1 MGITSR
7 AVRNISRR
15 KMRALLVIIALGFAL
30 SIMISIP
37 AGVLANQKTANTV
50 ASSLS
55 NIINQTG
62 ATINQTLTQIDC
74 SLASSNSGFGFT
86 PPSGTSGSSGF
97 GPPSGT
103 SGSSGFTPGQ
113 FGGGTVGGQFGG
125 GAFCGGQASPMN
137 ESLYNDIN
145 TTISGI
151 ASVEPILQASEGNNV
166 TRNLDFNGYT
176 RTITTLDVTYVIEGV
191 PLTADL
197 VDNYPILPTNITAGS
212 NLQAG
217 ESGDV
222 LLSENNSAYFGAGV
236 GDSVSILGQSFT
248 VVGIYSSSSV
258 SETQTLYMSLSDA
271 QAVTNNTGYIT
282 SFVVFAQNS
291 GDVSSV
297 ASAISAQH
305 PELTVTTAQT
315 RESTLSTEQSTYT
328 AALASANASNS
339 KTNSTAIE
347 EIVVVVLATS
357 LIVLFVMLYTVKE
370 RTKEI
375 GTLKAIGFSNST
387 VMGQFM
393 LEGILLSVMA
403 GIVGIAI
410 GSIAA
415 PTISSLLLPSVSGTT
430 RFGGLAVASLTP
442 ELVLLGFGVAILL
455 GTLGSLYPAW
465 RAAKIRPA
473 EAMRYE

>member
-1 MGITSR
+1 MGMLNR

-15 KMRALLVIIALGFAL
+15 KTRALLVIIALGFAL

-50 ASSLS
+50 SSSLS
-55 NIINQTG
+55 NVINQTG

-86 PPSGTSGSSGF
+86 PPSG
-97 GPPSGT
+97 
-103 SGSSGFTPGQ
+103 GSSGFTPGQ
-113 FGGGTVGGQFGG
+113 FGGGTVRGQFGG
-125 GAFCGGQASPMN
+125 GAFGGGQASPMN

-176 RTITTLDVTYVIEGV
+176 RTITTLDVTYEIEGV

-217 ESGDV
+217 DSGDV
-222 LLSENNSAYFGAGV
+222 LLSENNSAYFGVGV

-248 VVGIYSSSSV
+248 VVGIYSPSSV

-297 ASAISAQH
+297 ASAISALH
-305 PELTVTTAQT
+305 PELTVTTAQD
-315 RESTLSTEQSTYT
+315 RESTLSTEESGYT
-328 AALASANASNS
+328 TALASANASDS
-339 KTNSTAIE
+339 KTYSTAIE

-393 LEGILLSVMA
+393 LEGILLSVIA
-403 GIVGIAI
+403 GVVGIAI

-415 PTISSLLLPSVSGTT
+415 PTISSLLLPSVLGTT